1 MPVFEM
7 QNLCLYVFKIQLVMV
22 KIKTVFLIGI
32 VTLSAIFYS
41 NKVVAQNT
49 SKSESKVST
58 DKNLPFNMPK
68 VQVPT
73 FKADTLNIVDFGAIP
88 NTEQLCTKAINDA
101 IKKCSESGGGVVMI
115 PSGLWTTGP
124 IYMKSNV
131 NLHTQNGAY
140 ILFTSDL
147 DQYKLINSYFEGN
160 KVIRCESPIMGV
172 DLENIA
178 ITGQGIFDGNG
189 SKWRPVKI
197 GKLSNEQWKNL
208 INSGGILSK
217 DGKTW
222 YPSKGSF
229 IGNEQ
234 KDKLPKTPTIGN
246 MESYKEALRPVMV
259 SLVNCKKL
267 LLDGVTFQNS
277 PAWNVNPLM
286 CENVTLSN
294 LTIRN
299 PWYSQNG
306 DGLDL
311 ESCRIGTVTN
321 CRFDVGDDAICIKS
335 GKDQEG
341 RERGKPTELFVIT
354 NCIVYHAHGGF
365 VIGSEMSGGV
375 RNLFVKNLTF
385 IGTDCGLR
393 FKSTR
398 GRGGLVENIWIEDI
412 RMTDIPTEAIRF
424 EMYYFNKSAVEDPVT
439 GEMVVEK
446 VAVSET
452 TPVFKNMYFKNIYV
466 DGAKQAVK
474 IMGIPEMP
482 VENIQFKNM
491 IVKSDAGILINY
503 GKNIQFDNV
512 DLKLSESGI
521 SSRLFNTQN
530 INFKGFNTAGEDQ
543 VFLVGGAITKA
554 ITLNML
560 NRKLESKDVRVLE
573 SIKNQVKIIE

>member
-1 MPVFEM
+1 M
-7 QNLCLYVFKIQLVMV
+7 I
-22 KIKTVFLIGI
+22 KIKAIFLIWTVMFSLI
-32 VTLSAIFYS
+32 LCS
-41 NKVVAQNT
+41 NRIVAQNT
-49 SKSESKVST
+49 SKSKSKVSENR
-58 DKNLPFNMPK
+58 NLPFNMPE
-68 VQVPT
+68 VQIPK
-73 FKADTLNIVDFGAIP
+73 FKADTLNIVDFGAVP
-88 NTEQLCTKAINDA
+88 NTGELCTKAINDA
-101 IKKCSESGGGVVMI
+101 ITKSSESGGGVVVI

-124 IYMKSNV
+124 IYLKSNV

-140 ILFTSDL
+140 ILFTNDL

-160 KVIRCESPIMGV
+160 KVIRCESPVMGV
-172 DLENIA
+172 GLENIA
-178 ITGQGIFDGNG
+178 ITGEGIFDGNG

-197 GKLSNEQWKNL
+197 GKMSDEQWKNMV
-208 INSGGILSK
+208 NSGGILSK
-217 DGKTW
+217 DRKTW
-222 YPSKGSF
+222 YPSEEAL
-229 IGNEQ
+229 IANEQ
-234 KDKLPKTPTIGN
+234 KDKLPKVPSIEN
-246 MESYKEALRPVMV
+246 MKPYKQALRPVMV

-294 LTIRN
+294 LNIRN

-341 RERGKPTELFVIT
+341 RERGKPTELFVIKD
-354 NCIVYHAHGGF
+354 CVVYHGHGGF

-412 RMTDIPTEAIRF
+412 RMSDIPTEAIRF
-424 EMYYFNKSAVEDPVT
+424 EMYYFNKSGVEDPLT
-439 GEMVVEK
+439 GEMIVEK
-446 VAVSET
+446 VPVSET

-482 VENIQFKNM
+482 VENIRFKNM
-491 IVKSDAGILINY
+491 IVRSDVGIRINY
-503 GKNIQFDNV
+503 ASKIDFENI
-512 DLKLSESGI
+512 DLSLDKPGI
-521 SSRLFNTQN
+521 SVSLSNSQN
-530 INFKGFNTAGEDQ
+530 VNVGSFKSTGENQ
-543 VFLVGGAITKA
+543 IFWVGGTITKDV
-554 ITLNML
+554 TLNMQ
-560 NRKLESKDVRVLE
+560 NRKLQFKDVKVLE
-573 SIKNQVKIIE
+573 SIKDQVKIIE